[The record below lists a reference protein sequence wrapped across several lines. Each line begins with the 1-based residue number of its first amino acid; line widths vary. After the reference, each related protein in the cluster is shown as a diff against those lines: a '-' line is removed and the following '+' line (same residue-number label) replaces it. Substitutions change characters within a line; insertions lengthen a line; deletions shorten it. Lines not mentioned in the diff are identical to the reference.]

1 MANPRGCRHVRLADC
16 SSEVDVS
23 ITRLKQVLLLQYA
36 EQAKEART
44 VLRNDIRLDE
54 CVALRLLA
62 NRSAATSACLRTPE

>member
-1 MANPRGCRHVRLADC
+1 MANTLGCRRVRLADC

-36 EQAKEART
+36 EQAKEARA

-54 CVALRLLA
+54 CAALRLLA
-62 NRSAATSACLRTPE
+62 NRSAVTSACLRTPG